1 MQNEDPLSQLL
12 LDAGE
17 VDRGVLA
24 AALSERIG
32 IDSKSGRIV
41 MLPGYS
47 SLNARQKVLVILLAA
62 KAASLLGVRD
72 SEFMATQEVISISGL
87 PQGTVRP
94 KLKELREA
102 GLVSQGTDRAY
113 YVPSALLRRAVDQL
127 P

>member
-1 MQNEDPLSQLL
+1 MENEDPLSQLL

-24 AALSERIG
+24 TALSDRIG

-41 MLPGYS
+41 ILPGYS
-47 SLNARQKVLVILLAA
+47 PLNTRQKVLVILLAA
-62 KAASLLGVRD
+62 KAASLLGIRD
-72 SEFMATQEVISISGL
+72 SEFMGTQEVIGTSGL

-102 GLVSQGTDRAY
+102 GLAAQGTDRAY
-113 YVPSALLRRAVDQL
+113 YVPSARLRRAVEQL
-127 P
+127 G

>member
-1 MQNEDPLSQLL
+1 LQNEDPLSQLL